1 MKVIK
6 VNYIKKIESLKLMQ
20 KQRRVFA
27 ENVSD
32 KISFRSNPAEAG
44 KVLTK
49 IAGSFSKEDFIKVEK
64 LVSGFE
70 NLASSEIIRLKDNLI
85 KQNIDKLKA
94 AGMRFKVEN
103 NRELCEYDNQLVS
116 SKLQKE
122 LKQNS
127 KNCLHSIN

>member
-1 MKVIK
+1 
-6 VNYIKKIESLKLMQ
+6 MQ
-20 KQRRVFA
+20 KKRRVFA

-94 AGMRFKVEN
+94 EVCGLRLRITEN
-103 NRELCEYDNQLVS
+103 FAS
-116 SKLQKE
+116 MTISWFLQNYK
-122 LKQNS
+122 KS
-127 KNCLHSIN
+127 